1 MTEQVK
7 IDDSVVRKI
16 QLLLNMA
23 ARAEGNEAEAAA
35 AMAKAQDML
44 AKYNLD
50 MATVQDAVV
59 AGGTNASATDVKRE
73 KVEGKRNATYM
84 WTQRLVRAIAEA
96 NYCVYWAADVRVV
109 NEKSGRVRWIKRHRV
124 LGRID
129 NTTVVLMMTDYLYG
143 TIMRLLPYDKSTWL
157 SSEALMWC
165 DGCVDRLIERIN
177 AKAQEMRTP
186 DYATQGEQGYCTA
199 LAISTMAEKERIA
212 NYDAVNGEGAW
223 AKKLAR
229 DAAYEA
235 GRAERVARW
244 ALEAKESE
252 AREAARL
259 LAETPVDRARRER
272 LEAAAQKKSD
282 KWSARYWA
290 RQEKAAQR
298 EAAKLSSAA
307 YRSGRAKGGAIGLDT
322 QLSTTKTPVLQ

>member
-59 AGGTNASATDVKRE
+59 AGGTNASAADVKRE

-96 NYCVYWAADVRVV
+96 NFCVYWAADVRA
-109 NEKSGRVRWIKRHRV
+109 ESKSGRVRWIKRHRV

-199 LAISTMAEKERIA
+199 LAISNMAEKERIA
-212 NYDAVNGEGAW
+212 NYDAVNGPGAW

-229 DAAYEA
+229 DAAWEA
-235 GRAERVARW
+235 GRDERMVRW
-244 ALEAKESE
+244 ALEAKENE
-252 AREAARL
+252 TREAAKL
-259 LAETPVDRARRER
+259 LAETPADRARRER
-272 LEAAAQKKSD
+272 EEAKAAEKSA
-282 KWSARYWA
+282 KWNARYWA
-290 RQEKAAQR
+290 RQEKAEQR
-298 EAAKLSSAA
+298 ESGKRASHA
-307 YRSGRAKGGAIGLDT
+307 YQSGRAKGGSIGLDT
-322 QLSTTKTPVLQ
+322 QLGTTQTPVLR